1 MKRNARPSLFDAA
14 VGFDDPLEML
24 LACHR
29 RIERQLRTLERL
41 HEHLVRNGVDAQAS
55 LAAQTILRYFM
66 KAAESHHDDEEKDL
80 FPLLEQRIPAGTE
93 KAGFNALREKLEGDH
108 DRVRDLWTR
117 LRKPLEGIADGL
129 PRMLNAADVRAF
141 IEGYESRRPFTDFE
155 RNLWPVMLRRAALRT
170 WLGRLGYN
178 HFPRESHMTIPKDHD
193 FSRRLLE
200 HHIAHGRAL
209 GSLVA

>member
-29 RIERQLRTLERL
+29 RIERQLHTLERL

-129 PRMLNAADVRAF
+129 PRMLNRADVRAF
-141 IEGYESRRPFTDFE
+141 VQGYTMHIAAEESALQGLFE
-155 RNLWPVMLRRAALRT
+155 RWIDNSDRAALGRSMRERREMVGVRGFEPPASTSRT
-170 WLGRLGYN
+170 
-178 HFPRESHMTIPKDHD
+178 
-193 FSRRLLE
+193 
-200 HHIAHGRAL
+200 
-209 GSLVA
+209 